1 MEAMRTKM
9 TRYGTV
15 RYGTN
20 PQNRTLLDP
29 IPDRARVIHW
39 KLCNNGNMLY
49 LLDILNDI
57 LKFNTFNVVVFL
69 GAKYVFEGAYH
80 AG

>member
-1 MEAMRTKM
+1 
-9 TRYGTV
+9 
-15 RYGTN
+15 
-20 PQNRTLLDP
+20 
-29 IPDRARVIHW
+29 
-39 KLCNNGNMLY
+39 MLY